1 MSEPFKIEMN
11 RILATFKFIDL
22 SHVPAEGLLV
32 LTPNREAAARLKAPH
47 RSLRSLADAILN
59 REKIAVASPLHCLHA
74 LKTVIRKLTP
84 ERDAAA
90 EAARIRR
97 ILATVLRDGIDIA
110 ALKRSG
116 VPSAES
122 LGKIAEAYLLDLSNS
137 GLVDPESALLKAGD
151 FVRERHKVLV
161 YGYFRAREHDIR
173 FIDKIAGEG
182 SVFVVPSGD
191 GSVFTSVN
199 RSIDELL
206 NSGWQIEDRDR
217 DSVSEIEK
225 AAYGFVVGNA
235 KDNVADDTIS
245 ALAYANVDAE
255 VRGTL
260 ASAKRMITEGIRPEE
275 IAIVCRKASHYEQT
289 ISTIAGEYGV
299 PVSSRSTM
307 RLLETTLGAYIS
319 LILESNENAFEFAV
333 TARLLNHKYGP
344 GLSDEIWSTARRRR
358 SSGIDG
364 WKEAGVDLAP
374 IVGPESLSLTEW
386 IDWLA
391 RAIPSSLV
399 RERAPEIAGELI
411 AYERFR
417 DALAELKTFD
427 DKQQIDLAVFSKVL
441 AEMLENVETEIEPRN
456 GGIPFHQP
464 NTIIGGAF
472 RHIFVLGM
480 AEGMLP
486 AVTRED
492 AAIDFYEQRILEQRS
507 VRFDKPVEF
516 PRWEALSFYYVLL
529 AARSG
534 ITLSYPKTIDI
545 EEKIASPF
553 FDRLP
558 VKLEKAGI
566 TSVASPREEL
576 KYFLRHHDAPERLRL
591 LKPAKHQ
598 YSVERQRESDQ
609 AYDEYDGLTG
619 IPIDIVSRT
628 WSASQLT
635 KIGQCPFKWFSEK
648 VLRLS
653 PTEEGDTDLRGNTM
667 GRLYHKTLQIAVG
680 KALESPTFRE
690 TVLAVLEQAFLEA
703 ENDDEI
709 GVKGLPNWEHRR
721 SEHLATLRKAVES
734 PDFIAEGARAV
745 ATEQKFEASWN
756 GFNLRGSI
764 DRVDATPDGF
774 VAIDYKTGTYVGKVK
789 DATGELE
796 TDIQLPIYT
805 RVALESL
812 YPGRV
817 ADGHY
822 FSLRQ
827 TKIMR
832 QKPAEIE
839 SFAAGVK
846 KILEAGNFSV
856 DPDGKKKSCK
866 YCEYDPLCRRGP
878 RNARKPKP

>member
-1 MSEPFKIEMN
+1 MK
-11 RILATFKFIDL
+11 RILATSKFIDL
-22 SHVPAEGLLV
+22 SHVPAEGFLV
-32 LTPNREAAARLKAPH
+32 LTPNREAAARLNAPH
-47 RSLRSLADAILN
+47 RSLRSLAEDILN
-59 REKIAVASPLHCLHA
+59 REKLAVASPLHCLHA
-74 LKTVIRKLTP
+74 LKSVIRKLTP

-90 EAARIRR
+90 ESSRIRR

-110 ALKRSG
+110 ALKQSG
-116 VPSAES
+116 VPSAEL
-122 LGKIAEAYLLDLSNS
+122 LGKMAERYLLDLLNN
-137 GLVDPESALLKAGD
+137 GLVDPESALWKAGD
-151 FVRERHKVLV
+151 FVRERLKVIV
-161 YGYFRAREHDIR
+161 YGYFRAREHDIK
-173 FIDKIAGEG
+173 FIDKIAGDG
-182 SVFVVPSGD
+182 SVFVVPSGS
-191 GSVFTSVN
+191 GPVFTSVN

-206 NSGWQIEDRDR
+206 NAGWLIEDSDR
-217 DSVSEIEK
+217 ASVSEIER
-225 AAYGFVVGNA
+225 AAYGFGVGHSE
-235 KDNVADDTIS
+235 DNVDAVTIS
-245 ALAYANVDAE
+245 AFAYENVDAE

-260 ASAKRMITEGIRPEE
+260 AAAKQMITEGTRPES
-275 IAIVCRKASHYEQT
+275 IAILCRNAADYELT
-289 ISTIAGEYGV
+289 ISTIAREYCV
-299 PVSSRSTM
+299 PVSSRSTIS
-307 RLLETTLGAYIS
+307 LLETTVGGYIS
-319 LILESNENAFEFAV
+319 LILEANENAFEFSV
-333 TARLLNHKYGP
+333 TARLLNHQYGP

-358 SSGIDG
+358 SSGVDA
-364 WKEAGVDLAP
+364 WKKAGVDLAP
-374 IVGPESLSLTEW
+374 MVGPESLSLTEW

-391 RAIPSSLV
+391 RAFPSSLV
-399 RERAPEIAGELI
+399 RERAPESAGNLI
-411 AYERFR
+411 AYGKFR

-427 DKQQIDLAVFSKVL
+427 DKQLLGLPAFSNVL
-441 AEMLENVETEIEPRN
+441 AEMLENVETEIDPRK

-464 NTIIGGAF
+464 NTIIGGTF
-472 RHIFVLGM
+472 DHIFVLGM

-486 AVTRED
+486 AVTGED
-492 AAIDFYEQRILEQRS
+492 TAIDFYEQRILEQRS
-507 VRFDKPVEF
+507 VRFDRPVEF

-534 ITLSYPKTIDI
+534 ITLSYPKTVDI

-558 VKLEKAGI
+558 VKLGKGAAV

-576 KYFLRHHDAPERLRL
+576 KYFLRHDDAPERLSL
-591 LKPAKHQ
+591 LKPATHQ
-598 YSVERQRESDQ
+598 YTVERRRESDH

-619 IPIDIVSRT
+619 IPIDIASRT

-653 PTEEGDTDLRGNTM
+653 PTDEGDTDLRGNTM

-680 KALESPTFRE
+680 KAIESPAFRE

-734 PDFIAEGARAV
+734 PDFIAEGARVV

-764 DRVDATPDGF
+764 DRVDETPDGF

-812 YPGRV
+812 YPGCV
-817 ADGHY
+817 SDGHY